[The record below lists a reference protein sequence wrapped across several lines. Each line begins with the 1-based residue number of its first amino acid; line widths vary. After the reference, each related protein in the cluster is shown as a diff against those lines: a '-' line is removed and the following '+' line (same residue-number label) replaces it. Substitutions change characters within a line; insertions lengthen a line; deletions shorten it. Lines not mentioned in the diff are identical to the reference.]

1 MYDLAGSV
9 SAAEA
14 RELRVQ
20 AAGQLLAEVRDWLQ
34 AERREL
40 FP

>member
-20 AAGQLLAEVRDWLQ
+20 AERLLAEVHDWLRT
-34 AERREL
+34 ERPKL
-40 FP
+40 ST